1 MREPSALRYY
11 NSKAHRHAGEVYKAA
26 KVDANG
32 ADKLGKEASVEDE
45 PDEDDVAG
53 PELPPDFDQEDVP
66 DDEEGR
72 FFGGGV
78 TRDTTSALDFV
89 DKQDESGAGVAIP
102 LPIQFEGGELIRR
115 N

>member
-1 MREPSALRYY
+1 MYEPQAYRYLD
-11 NSKAHRHAGEVYKAA
+11 EVYKAT

-32 ADKLGKEASVEDE
+32 DDKRSKEASVEDE
-45 PDEDDVAG
+45 ADEDDAAG

-89 DKQDESGAGVAIP
+89 DKQDESGAGVIMP
-102 LPIQFEGGELIRR
+102 LPCSSRQGH
-115 N
+115 